1 MAEKT
6 LNASIQLRKDTLA
19 NFMAASTLYNDG
31 EILIVTDIGNDTPKG
46 TALYMGRGTGNFATC
61 VSIPNA
67 VVGDDNPANWDTTTT
82 GWQHNAS
89 IGTYYYNTV
98 GDQLWIKYRDYGA
111 SEDGTAWRRVGGGVA
126 DSATKLTTART
137 ITVSGDGLTTG
148 SASFDGTQNVTIST
162 GLTDTGVTADT
173 YNNVT
178 VDAKGRVTA
187 GSNKS
192 YAELTNGKIADSVL
206 PDNIAKTDVDNQFQ
220 TGQTIWGDLYVGQGS
235 SGTIT
240 INNDGYQA
248 TLQISDDKIEYGS
261 STESDKATLNIP
273 KGKTG
278 DIAIVGTTEGY
289 VPALDAN
296 GKIPSSALPSG
307 TVTTVETTG
316 TGNAVTTGS
325 ISGNKLTLTKGATF
339 AGLTDNTFNGTQA
352 VIGATKSTIIDGG
365 SVRVANTTSS
375 NLVPSTEYTHG
386 SIIIAPTESTAYTLT
401 IPNKTDTIAVLG
413 DITTSI
419 NNLNLGTASTKNT
432 GTSAGNVPVLDK
444 DGKLDSSI
452 IPATAITDTFVV
464 GSEEA
469 MLALDAQVGDV
480 AVRTDLSKSFI
491 LQKTPAS
498 VLANWVELLS
508 PADSVVS
515 VNGKT
520 GAVVLTTDDIAEG
533 STNLYYTQTRADAR
547 AKAIFDA
554 NITPYLKS
562 ADAESTYITKNNGI
576 ELTDTVT
583 IFGGNA

>member
-19 NFMAASTLYNDG
+19 NFMAAGTVYKDG
-31 EILIVTDIGNDTPKG
+31 EILIVTDIGDDTPKG

-67 VVGDDNPANWDTTTT
+67 VVGDDNPANWNRNTT

-98 GDQLWIKYRDYGA
+98 SDQLWIKYRDYNAG
-111 SEDGTAWRRVGGGVA
+111 DPGTAWRRVGGGVA
-126 DSATKLTTART
+126 DAATKLTTART
-137 ITVSGDGLTTG
+137 ITVSGDGLTEG

-187 GSNKS
+187 GANKN
-192 YAELTNGKIADSVL
+192 YAETDTKNTFTQTQSFGEDPAHQTQLDSSGMTISNDSEYGTTNYQYGKITHSAS
-206 PDNIAKTDVDNQFQ
+206 A
-220 TGQTIWGDLYVGQGS
+220 
-235 SGTIT
+235 SGT
-240 INNDGYQA
+240 
-248 TLQISDDKIEYGS
+248 
-261 STESDKATLNIP
+261 STEDIKNSTLNIP
-273 KGKTG
+273 LGKTG
-278 DIAIVGTTEGY
+278 DIAVVGTEAGY
-289 VPALDAN
+289 VPALDTN
-296 GKIPSSALPSG
+296 GKLPSSTLPTG
-307 TVTTVETTG
+307 TVTSVETTG

-339 AGLTDNTFNGTQA
+339 AGLGDNNFRGTQA
-352 VIGATKSTIIDGG
+352 IIGAAKTTVIDCG
-365 SVRVANTTSS
+365 SVRVANTSDST
-375 NLVPSTEYTHG
+375 LIPSTEYTHG
-386 SIIIAPTESTAYTLT
+386 SIIVAPTTSTAYTLT
-401 IPNKTDTIAVLG
+401 LPNKTDTVAVLG
-413 DITTSI
+413 DIAKSI
-419 NNLNLGTASTKNT
+419 NNLHLGTASTKNT
-432 GTSAGNVPVLDK
+432 GTAAGNVPVLDK

-480 AVRTDLSKSFI
+480 AVRTDVNKSFI

-498 VLANWVELLS
+498 TLANWVELLA
-508 PADSVVS
+508 PDCKVIS
-515 VNGKT
+515 VNGKQ
-520 GAVVLTTDDIAEG
+520 GAVVLTTDDVAEG

-547 AKAIFDA
+547 AKAVFDA

-562 ADAESTYITKNNGI
+562 TDAENTYIKKTNGI